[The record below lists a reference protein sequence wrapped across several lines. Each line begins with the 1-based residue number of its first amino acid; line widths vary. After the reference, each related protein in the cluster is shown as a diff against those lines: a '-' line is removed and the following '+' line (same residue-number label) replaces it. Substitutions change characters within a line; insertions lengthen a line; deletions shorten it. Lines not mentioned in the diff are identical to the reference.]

1 MTPVSPRRVLVS
13 IAIPSLI
20 AVVGAFLGMFL
31 PIAIYEL
38 TRSESFHPHN
48 IFWESIFGVG
58 FYVAGFFGSC
68 MSSRWVPI
76 VGFVGWPLLAMLIVF
91 FVTRRILRSSARS
104 RILWAA
110 VFLLSVLV
118 CVGDNGENYLSMHHV
133 PLYWNLYAT
142 CY

>member
-1 MTPVSPRRVLVS
+1 
-13 IAIPSLI
+13 
-20 AVVGAFLGMFL
+20 
-31 PIAIYEL
+31 
-38 TRSESFHPHN
+38 
-48 IFWESIFGVG
+48 
-58 FYVAGFFGSC
+58 

-142 CY
+142 CYLPNSSNQSMKPTSPWQYKFSLFASST